1 MTRFEIV
8 PLLKL
13 YSIPGI
19 GSGRMR
25 QLIGTL
31 GSAQVVLDAPVQKLI
46 SVPGVDRMI
55 ALKIKR
61 DIDENFVEQQLK
73 LIQQFNIKILTVWDD
88 EYPESLKRI
97 FDPPAFIY
105 YKGSIKPEDKLALA
119 IVGTRVPTQY
129 GKIVTEQL
137 CKDLVENDITVV
149 SGLARGIDTLA
160 HRSVILNRGRT
171 LAVLGCGLDRIYP
184 PENRKL
190 AEEIERSGALISE
203 YPLGTMP
210 DAGNFPR
217 RNRIISG
224 LSLGVLIIEAGF
236 KSGALITAFQALE
249 QNREVF
255 AIPGPINS
263 GKSMGT
269 NQLIKEGAKLVQN
282 ISDILKELAGQLESK
297 TKKVEQRIT
306 NLNRIEAEVYN
317 LLSKDPVHVDQLVQ
331 RTQKSAPEILTVL
344 LTMELMGLIRQ
355 LSGKMF
361 IRL

>member
-1 MTRFEIV
+1 MTCAEII

-25 QLIGTL
+25 QLIGHL
-31 GSAQVVLDAPVQKLI
+31 GSAQTVLDAPVQKLI
-46 SVPGVDRMI
+46 RVPGVDRAI

-61 DIDENFVEQQLK
+61 FVDEKFVERQLK
-73 LIQQFNIKILTVWDD
+73 LLQQFNIKLLTFWDD

-105 YKGSIKPEDKLALA
+105 YKGSLKPEDRLAMA

-137 CKDLVENDITVV
+137 CKELVENEFTVV

-160 HRSVILNRGRT
+160 HRSVIMNRGRT

-184 PENRKL
+184 PENKKL
-190 AEEIERSGALISE
+190 AEEIEGNGALISE

-224 LSLGVLIIEAGF
+224 LSLGVLIIEAGM

-255 AIPGPINS
+255 AVPGPINS
-263 GKSMGT
+263 GKSIGT

-282 ISDILKELAGQLESK
+282 ISDILKELAGQIESK
-297 TKKVEQRIT
+297 TKKVDQRIA
-306 NLNRIEAEVYN
+306 NLNKIENEVYN
-317 LLSKDPVHVDQLVQ
+317 LLSKDPVHVDRLVQ
-331 RTQKSAPEILTVL
+331 CTQKSAPEILAVL
-344 LTMELMGLIRQ
+344 LTLELLGLIRQ

-361 IRL
+361 IKI

>member
-1 MTRFEIV
+1 MICSEII

-25 QLIGTL
+25 QLIGKL
-31 GSAQVVLDAPVQKLI
+31 GSAQTVLEAPVQKLI
-46 SVPGVDRMI
+46 RVPGVDRTT
-55 ALKIKR
+55 ALKIKK
-61 DIDENFVEQQLK
+61 DIDEKFVDQQLK
-73 LIQQFNIKILTVWDD
+73 LLQQYKIKLMTYWDE
-88 EYPESLKRI
+88 EYPEALKRI
-97 FDPPAFIY
+97 YDPPAFIY
-105 YKGSIKPEDKLALA
+105 YKGSLKIEDKLAMA

-137 CKDLVENDITVV
+137 CKELVENDITVV

-160 HRSVILNRGRT
+160 HRNVIMNKGRT
-171 LAVLGCGLDRIYP
+171 LAVLGCGLDRVYP
-184 PENRKL
+184 PENKKL
-190 AEEIERSGALISE
+190 AEEIAENGALLSE

-224 LSLGVLIIEAGF
+224 LSLGVLIIEAGM

-255 AIPGPINS
+255 AVPGPINS
-263 GKSMGT
+263 AKSIGT

-282 ISDILKELAGQLESK
+282 VSDILKELAGQIESK
-297 TKKVEQRIT
+297 TKKAEQRIA
-306 NLNRIEAEVYN
+306 NLNKIETEVYN
-317 LLSKDPVHVDQLVQ
+317 LLSKEPVHVDRLVQ
-331 RTQKSAPEILTVL
+331 CTQKSAPEILAIL
-344 LTMELMGLIRQ
+344 LTLELLGLIRQ

-361 IRL
+361 IRI

>member
-1 MTRFEIV
+1 MSRYEIV
-8 PLLKL
+8 SLLKL

-25 QLIGTL
+25 RLIGTL
-31 GSAQVVLDAPVQKLI
+31 GSPQNVLDAPMQKLI
-46 SVPGVDRMI
+46 GVPGVDRAT
-55 ALKIKR
+55 ALKIR
-61 DIDENFVEQQLK
+61 SGVDEKFVTEQLSLMQK
-73 LIQQFNIKILTVWDD
+73 FRVKILSYWDK
-88 EYPESLKRI
+88 EYPESLKCI

-105 YKGSIKPEDKLALA
+105 FKGTIMPEDRLALA

-129 GKIVTEQL
+129 GRIVTEQI
-137 CKDLVENDITVV
+137 CKNLVENNLTVV
-149 SGLARGIDTLA
+149 SGLARGVDTLA
-160 HRSVILNRGRT
+160 HRSVVMNQGRT

-184 PENRKL
+184 PENKKL
-190 AEEIERSGALISE
+190 AEEIEQNGALISE
-203 YPLGTMP
+203 YPLGTLP

-224 LSLGVLIIEAGF
+224 LSLGVLIIEAGL

-255 AIPGPINS
+255 AVPGPITS

-282 ISDILKELAGQLESK
+282 ISDILKELSGQVESK
-297 TKKVEQRIT
+297 VKRVEHNIS
-306 NLNRIEAEVYN
+306 NLNILEKEVYD
-317 LLSKDPVHVDQLVQ
+317 LLCKDPVHVDQLVQ

-344 LTMELMGLIRQ
+344 LNMELMGLIRQ
-355 LSGKMF
+355 LSGKKF
-361 IRL
+361 IRV

>member
-1 MTRFEIV
+1 MTCAEII
-8 PLLKL
+8 PLLRL

-25 QLIGTL
+25 QLIGNL
-31 GSAQVVLDAPVQKLI
+31 GSAQTVLDAPVQKLI
-46 SVPGVDRMI
+46 RVPGVDRAI

-61 DIDENFVEQQLK
+61 SVDEKFVEQQLK
-73 LIQQFNIKILTVWDD
+73 LLQQFNIKLLTFWDD

-105 YKGSIKPEDKLALA
+105 YKGSLKPEDKLALA

-149 SGLARGIDTLA
+149 SGLARGIDTQA
-160 HRSVILNRGRT
+160 HRSVIMNRGRT

-184 PENRKL
+184 PENKKL
-190 AEEIERSGALISE
+190 AEEIEGNGALISE

-224 LSLGVLIIEAGF
+224 LSLGVLIIEAGM

-255 AIPGPINS
+255 AVPGPINS
-263 GKSMGT
+263 GK
-269 NQLIKEGAKLVQN
+269 V
-282 ISDILKELAGQLESK
+282 
-297 TKKVEQRIT
+297 
-306 NLNRIEAEVYN
+306 
-317 LLSKDPVHVDQLVQ
+317 
-331 RTQKSAPEILTVL
+331 SAPTN
-344 LTMELMGLIRQ
+344 
-355 LSGKMF
+355 
-361 IRL
+361 